1 MSKQQRNPEDFC
13 VITISQQIADLKQ
26 SLSSHQ
32 SPIGD
37 WKGIKQ
43 EEYIKA
49 GLTAPYTSAQM
60 QEYYQKRIA
69 ARNQINQ
76 LEKQLEEER
85 AGNVGGNGN
94 T

>member
-1 MSKQQRNPEDFC
+1 MNKQQRNPEDFG

-43 EEYIKA
+43 DEYIKA
-49 GLTAPYTSAQM
+49 GLPAPYTAAEM
-60 QEYYQKRIA
+60 QEYYSKRLA
-69 ARNQINQ
+69 VRNQINQ
-76 LEKQLEEER
+76 LEAQLAQER
-85 AGNVGGNGN
+85 AGNGGGNSN
-94 T
+94 V

>member
-1 MSKQQRNPEDFC
+1 MNKQQRNPEDFG

-43 EEYIKA
+43 REYVDA
-49 GLTAPYTSAQM
+49 GMPKPYTDEVMKTYYAQRFAVRKKINELEA
-60 QEYYQKRIA
+60 QLA
-69 ARNQINQ
+69 A
-76 LEKQLEEER
+76 LP
-85 AGNVGGNGN
+85 AGGENVGG
-94 T
+94 

>member
-1 MSKQQRNPEDFC
+1 MNKQQRNPEDFG

-43 EEYIKA
+43 DEYA
-49 GLTAPYTSAQM
+49 LY
-60 QEYYQKRIA
+60 KRA
-69 ARNQINQ
+69 NARVLPKENCGKKPNQP
-76 LEKQLEEER
+76 
-85 AGNVGGNGN
+85 A
-94 T
+94 